1 MTFSRVYIQ
10 LSVEAETTLSPR
22 VLLGDFSAAT
32 RREKGIGPMEQPTNQ
47 DDHLQVPRLLG
58 GGLLLSRV
66 LGAVGDQEGD

>member
-10 LSVEAETTLSPR
+10 FSVEAETTLSPR
-22 VLLGDFSAAT
+22 VSLGGFSAPT

-58 GGLLLSRV
+58 GGLLLSKV